1 MILRRRRKL
10 PNPVAGTPAGSLG
23 RPHRTLDSVV
33 ARYALTV
40 MLLTSGLS
48 SGQDG
53 VAIADD
59 PAMFS
64 ERFRVEFR
72 EMNETFAD
80 FGFELDVIEGER
92 PSLAAI
98 IDKYGDADREDEV
111 EVIIGF
117 GPGETRET
125 LTFHYF
131 RDVGFGVRPAD
142 PEQLVLVVKRREG

>member
-1 MILRRRRKL
+1 M
-10 PNPVAGTPAGSLG
+10 VA
-23 RPHRTLDSVV
+23 HYV
-33 ARYALTV
+33 LTV
-40 MLLTSGLS
+40 LLLASGLA
-48 SGQDG
+48 SGQNG
-53 VAIADD
+53 AEIAND

-72 EMNETFAD
+72 EMNETFAE

-98 IDKYGDADREDEV
+98 TDKYGEPDREDEV

-117 GPGETRET
+117 GDRERRET
-125 LTFHYF
+125 LTFYYF

-142 PEQLVLVVKRREG
+142 PEQRVLVVKRREG